1 MSQTRSRIIEV
12 SSNPPRSFPFL
23 LAGSVLLAVAGAGLV
38 GGLAWYALREA
49 PVPEDCLSRHEAFA
63 RIQRAA
69 VSQLVSPSPPQ
80 PVYRARSVYAYEA
93 QRGGCGYSVDG
104 QVFETWQ
111 GRRVAV
117 YYSGGATWDPGSGAW
132 VSYANIATED

>member
-1 MSQTRSRIIEV
+1 MSRARSRIIEV
-12 SSNPPRSFPFL
+12 SSNPPRSFGTL

-38 GGLAWYALREA
+38 GGLAWYVLREV
-49 PVPEDCLSRHEAFA
+49 PVPEGCPSRQEAFV

-80 PVYRARSVYAYEA
+80 PVYRARSVYAYEPR
-93 QRGGCGYSVDG
+93 RGGCGYSVGG

-132 VSYANIATED
+132 VPYANIATED